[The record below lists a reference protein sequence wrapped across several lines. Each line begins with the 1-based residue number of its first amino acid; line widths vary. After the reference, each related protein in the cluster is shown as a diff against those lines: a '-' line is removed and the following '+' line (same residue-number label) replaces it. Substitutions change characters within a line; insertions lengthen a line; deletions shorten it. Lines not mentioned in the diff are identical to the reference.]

1 VIQELLEAQKEV
13 IDLAFFKGMS
23 QHEIAAKREI
33 SLEMVKT
40 RLHLARR
47 KLHKSLMPIDLG
59 KTFFVVHA
67 LDLPESRVS
76 LSTSS
81 IFRLD
86 AFSFGAHAPSSR
98 PFSLVVLKRS

>member
-47 KLHKSLMPIDLG
+47 KLHKSLMPIAGQDLG

-76 LSTSS
+76 LSTSGHMPPVRGR
-81 IFRLD
+81 FL
-86 AFSFGAHAPSSR
+86 
-98 PFSLVVLKRS
+98 